1 MISVI
6 GLCLKNKINPDLS
19 LLLSSLAA
27 AQSVK
32 TMGNKKSLDRT
43 GLIKSLEHLF
53 K

>member
-1 MISVI
+1 MLSVI
-6 GLCLKNKINPDLS
+6 GLCLKNKVDPDLS

-32 TMGNKKSLDRT
+32 TMGNRKSIDRI
-43 GLIKSLEHLF
+43 GLIKSLEHLL

>member
-1 MISVI
+1 MLSVI
-6 GLCLKNKINPDLS
+6 GLCLKNKIDLDLS

-32 TMGNKKSLDRT
+32 TMGNKKSLDKIS
-43 GLIKSLEHLF
+43 LIKSLEHLL